1 MPRCIIFDEPT
12 SMLDPQG
19 RAEVMEVIRHLNK
32 DFHITIV
39 LITHHMEEA
48 AQAERMVV
56 LEKGKVVMDGTP
68 RELMCRTAELSRFG
82 LAPPQTVALVQEV
95 NRIAGVLMPSDTL
108 TVQECADRLQ
118 TYLLEGGVRA

>member
-1 MPRCIIFDEPT
+1 
-12 SMLDPQG
+12 
-19 RAEVMEVIRHLNK
+19 
-32 DFHITIV
+32 
-39 LITHHMEEA
+39 
-48 AQAERMVV
+48 
-56 LEKGKVVMDGTP
+56 
-68 RELMCRTAELSRFG
+68 MCRTAELSRFG